1 MRFGTNIGS
10 LNVIN
15 HVDYHG
21 KSNTHRRTDDG
32 NNAEKRILSQSVN
45 DCLIFIGIFFLRKQH
60 YSS

>member
-21 KSNTHRRTDDG
+21 K
-32 NNAEKRILSQSVN
+32 AILTAVPMMETTLKNGFCRKSVN

>member
-32 NNAEKRILSQSVN
+32 NDAEKRILSQK
-45 DCLIFIGIFFLRKQH
+45 CK
-60 YSS
+60 